1 MSEQHEERFVGIDVS
16 KAMLEVAIKP
26 TGENW
31 SVANE
36 EAGVRELVRVLEKAD
51 PTLIVVEATGGMQ
64 SLVVAELAA
73 AGLPVAVVNPRQARD
88 FAKATGR
95 LAKTDAIDAEVLA
108 CFGQAIRPEAR
119 AIKDEQTQLLT
130 ALMSRR
136 RQIVDML
143 AAEKNRLASAPKAV
157 RKEIRK
163 HIEWL
168 EGRLKAMDGQISDT
182 IKEDP
187 AWREKDLILRST
199 PGVGPVL
206 SVSLLAGVPELGKL
220 NRQKLAALVGVAP
233 LNRDSGTYRGTRKVW
248 GGRAQV
254 RAVLYMAAV
263 SASRANPV
271 IKSFYQRLIKAGKK
285 PKVALTACM
294 RRLLCILNTM
304 IKNGTRWQQGEA
316 GAGAG
321 VTA

>member
-1 MSEQHEERFVGIDVS
+1 MSKQQAERFVGVDVS
-16 KAMLEVAIKP
+16 KAMLEVAVRP
-26 TGENW
+26 TGERW
-31 SVANE
+31 SAQNE
-36 EAGVRELVRVLEKAD
+36 ETGVGELVKALEKIA
-51 PTLIVVEATGGMQ
+51 PTLIVIEATGGMQ
-64 SLVVAELAA
+64 SLVVAELVA
-73 AGLPVAVVNPRQARD
+73 AGLPVAVINPRQARD

-108 CFGQAIRPEAR
+108 SFGQAIRPEVR
-119 AIKDEQTQLLT
+119 ELKDEQTQLLT

-136 RQIVDML
+136 RQIIDML
-143 AAEKNRLASAPKAV
+143 TAEKNRLASAPKSV

-168 EGRLKAMDGQISDT
+168 EGRLKVMDGQISDT
-182 IKEDP
+182 IKENP

-206 SVSLLAGVPELGKL
+206 SLSLLAGVPELGKL

-271 IKSFYQRLIKAGKK
+271 IRAFYQRLVAAGKK

-304 IKNGTRWQQGEA
+304 IKTGTRWRQEEATA
-316 GAGAG
+316 GA
-321 VTA
+321 

>member
-1 MSEQHEERFVGIDVS
+1 MSEQLEERFVGIDVS
-16 KAMLEVAIKP
+16 KAMLEVAIRP
-26 TGENW
+26 SGERW

-36 EAGVRELVRVLEKAD
+36 EASVRELVKALEKTA

-73 AGLPVAVVNPRQARD
+73 AGLPVAVVNPRQARN

-108 CFGQAIRPEAR
+108 NFGQAIRPEVR
-119 AIKDEQTQLLT
+119 ELKDELTQLLT
-130 ALMSRR
+130 ALMGRR

-143 AAEKNRLASAPKAV
+143 TAEKNRLASAPKAV

-168 EGRLKAMDGQISDT
+168 ESRLKAMDGQISDT
-182 IKEDP
+182 IKESP
-187 AWREKDLILRST
+187 EWREKDLILRST

-206 SVSLLAGVPELGKL
+206 SVSLLAGVPELGRL

-233 LNRDSGTYRGTRKVW
+233 LNDDSGKHRGTRRVW
-248 GGRAQV
+248 GGRAQI

-271 IKSFYQRLIKAGKK
+271 IKAFYQRLVAAGKK

-304 IKNGTRWQQGEA
+304 IKNGTRWQHEEA
-316 GAGAG
+316 RAS
-321 VTA
+321 V

>member
-1 MSEQHEERFVGIDVS
+1 MSEQRQERFVGIDVA
-16 KAMLEVAIKP
+16 KASLEVAVRP
-26 TGENW
+26 GGERW
-31 SVANE
+31 SVANDE
-36 EAGVRELVRVLEKAD
+36 REMPNLVDSLRRIG
-51 PTLIVVEATGGMQ
+51 PTLVVVEATGGLQ
-64 SLVVAELAA
+64 TLVVAELSS

-95 LAKTDAIDAEVLA
+95 LAKTDPIDAEVLA
-108 CFGQAIRPEAR
+108 HFAEAIRPEVR
-119 AIKDEQTQLLT
+119 EPKDEETQLLT

-143 AAEKNRLASAPKAV
+143 TAEKNRLSVAPKGV
-157 RKEIRK
+157 RKEIQK

-168 EGRLKAMDGQISDT
+168 EARVKLMNVQISDA
-182 IKEDP
+182 IKQSP
-187 AWREKDLILRST
+187 VWREKDRILRST

-233 LNRDSGTYRGTRKVW
+233 LNRDSGLFKGTRKVW

-263 SASRANPV
+263 SASRANPA
-271 IKSFYQRLIKAGKK
+271 IRDFYQRLVAAGKK

-294 RRLLCILNTM
+294 RKLLCILNAM
-304 IKNGTRWQQGEA
+304 VKNGTRWEA
-316 GAGAG
+316 KGATAG
-321 VTA
+321 L

>member
-1 MSEQHEERFVGIDVS
+1 M
-16 KAMLEVAIKP
+16 
-26 TGENW
+26 
-31 SVANE
+31 
-36 EAGVRELVRVLEKAD
+36 
-51 PTLIVVEATGGMQ
+51 
-64 SLVVAELAA
+64 LAA
-73 AGLPVAVVNPRQARD
+73 
-88 FAKATGR
+88 
-95 LAKTDAIDAEVLA
+95 
-108 CFGQAIRPEAR
+108 FGHAIRPEVR
-119 AIKDEQTQLLT
+119 ELKDEQTQLLT
-130 ALMSRR
+130 ALMGRR

-143 AAEKNRLASAPKAV
+143 TAEKNRLASAPKAV

-168 EGRLKAMDGQISDT
+168 EARLKAMDGQISDT
-182 IKEDP
+182 IKKNP

-206 SVSLLAGVPELGKL
+206 SVSLLAGVPVLGKL
-220 NRQKLAALVGVAP
+220 NRQKLAALVGVAQ

-271 IKSFYQRLIKAGKK
+271 IRAFYQRLVAAGKK

-294 RRLLCILNTM
+294 RRLLCILNAM
-304 IKNGTRWQQGEA
+304 IKSGTRWREEEA
-316 GAGAG
+316 
-321 VTA
+321 TASA

>member
-1 MSEQHEERFVGIDVS
+1 MSGQSEERFVGVDVS
-16 KAMLEVAIKP
+16 KASLEVAVRP
-26 TGENW
+26 GGERW
-31 SVANE
+31 STANDE
-36 EAGVRELVRVLEKAD
+36 REMPSLVERLRQIG
-51 PTLIVVEATGGMQ
+51 PTLIVVEATGGLQ
-64 SLVVAELAA
+64 TLVVAELSM

-95 LAKTDAIDAEVLA
+95 LAKTDPIDADVLA
-108 CFGQAIRPEAR
+108 HFAQAIRPEVR
-119 AIKDEQTQLLT
+119 ELKDEETQLLT

-143 AAEKNRLASAPKAV
+143 TAEKNRLNVSPKGV
-157 RKEIRK
+157 RKEIQK

-168 EGRLKAMDGQISDT
+168 EARVQLMNRQISDA
-182 IKEDP
+182 IKKSP
-187 AWREKDLILRST
+187 VWREKDRILQST

-233 LNRDSGTYRGTRKVW
+233 LNRDSGLFKGTRKVW

-263 SASRANPV
+263 SATRANPV
-271 IKSFYQRLIKAGKK
+271 IRSFYQRLIAAGKK
-285 PKVALTACM
+285 PKVAITACM
-294 RRLLCILNTM
+294 RRLLSILNVM
-304 IKNGTRWQQGEA
+304 IKNGTRWQVKEA
-316 GAGAG
+316 
-321 VTA
+321 TASL

>member
-1 MSEQHEERFVGIDVS
+1 MSVSREERFVGIDVS
-16 KAMLEVAIKP
+16 KATLEVAVRP
-26 TGENW
+26 SGESW

-36 EAGVRELVRVLEKAD
+36 EQGVRELARAVELIA

-64 SLVVAELAA
+64 LLVVGELAA

-95 LAKTDAIDAEVLA
+95 LAKTDSIDADMLA
-108 CFGQAIRPEAR
+108 SFAQAIRPELR
-119 AIKDEQTQLLT
+119 EHKDEQAQLLA

-143 AAEKNRLASAPKAV
+143 TAEKNRLAAAPKAV

-182 IKEDP
+182 IKENP
-187 AWREKDLILRST
+187 VWREKDQILRST

-206 SVSLLAGVPELGKL
+206 SLSLLAGVPELGRL
-220 NRQKLAALVGVAP
+220 SRQKLAALVGVAP
-233 LNRDSGTYRGTRKVW
+233 LHDDSGKHRGARRVW

-254 RAVLYMAAV
+254 RAVLYMAVV
-263 SASRANPV
+263 SAARANPV
-271 IKSFYQRLIKAGKK
+271 IRRFYQRLIAAGKK

-294 RRLLCILNTM
+294 RRLLCILNSM

-316 GAGAG
+316 GAGA
-321 VTA
+321 

>member
-1 MSEQHEERFVGIDVS
+1 V
-16 KAMLEVAIKP
+16 KLA
-26 TGENW
+26 
-31 SVANE
+31 
-36 EAGVRELVRVLEKAD
+36 

-64 SLVVAELAA
+64 ILVVAELAA

-95 LAKTDAIDAEVLA
+95 LAKTDSIDADVLA
-108 CFGQAIRPEAR
+108 NFGQAIRPEVR
-119 AIKDEQTQLLT
+119 ELKDEQAQLLS

-143 AAEKNRLASAPKAV
+143 TAEKNRLAAAPKPV
-157 RKEIRK
+157 RQEIRK

-182 IKEDP
+182 IKENP
-187 AWREKDLILRST
+187 AWRAKDLILRSV

-206 SVSLLAGVPELGKL
+206 SLSLLAGVPELGRL
-220 NRQKLAALVGVAP
+220 DRQKLSALVGVAP
-233 LNRDSGTYRGTRKVW
+233 LNDDSGKHRGRRRVW

-254 RAVLYMAAV
+254 RAVLYMAIV
-263 SASRANPV
+263 SATRANPV
-271 IKSFYQRLIKAGKK
+271 IRAFYQRLILAGKK

-294 RRLLCILNTM
+294 RRLLCILNSM
-304 IKNGTRWQQGEA
+304 IKNGTRWQQREV
-316 GAGAG
+316 GAGA
-321 VTA
+321 

>member
-1 MSEQHEERFVGIDVS
+1 MSKQKEERFVGIDVS
-16 KAMLEVAIKP
+16 KAMLEVAVRP
-26 TGENW
+26 SGEHW

-36 EAGVRELVRVLEKAD
+36 ETGVRELVKALEKTA

-64 SLVVAELAA
+64 ALVVAELAA

-95 LAKTDAIDAEVLA
+95 LAKTDSIDAEVLA
-108 CFGQAIRPEAR
+108 AFGQAIRPEVR
-119 AIKDEQTQLLT
+119 ELKDEQTQLLT
-130 ALMSRR
+130 ALMGRR

-143 AAEKNRLASAPKAV
+143 TAEKNRLASAPKAV

-168 EGRLKAMDGQISDT
+168 EARLKAMDAQISDT
-182 IKEDP
+182 IKENP
-187 AWREKDLILRST
+187 AWHEKDLILRST

-206 SVSLLAGVPELGKL
+206 SVSLLAGVPELGQL
-220 NRQKLAALVGVAP
+220 NRQKLAALIRVAP
-233 LNRDSGTYRGTRKVW
+233 LNRDSGAYRGTRKVW

-271 IKSFYQRLIKAGKK
+271 IREFYQRLVAAGKK

-304 IKNGTRWQQGEA
+304 IKNGTRWRQEEA
-316 GAGAG
+316 
-321 VTA
+321 TARA

>member
-1 MSEQHEERFVGIDVS
+1 MSGQREERFVGVDVS
-16 KAMLEVAIKP
+16 KASLEIAVRP
-26 TGENW
+26 DGERW
-31 SVANE
+31 STANDE
-36 EAGVRELVRVLEKAD
+36 REMPSLVERLRQIG
-51 PTLIVVEATGGMQ
+51 PTLIVVEATGGLQ
-64 SLVVAELAA
+64 TLVVAELSM

-95 LAKTDAIDAEVLA
+95 LAKTDPIDASVLA
-108 CFGQAIRPEAR
+108 HFAQAIRPEVR
-119 AIKDEQTQLLT
+119 ELKDEETQLLT

-143 AAEKNRLASAPKAV
+143 TAEKNRLSVSPKGV
-157 RKEIRK
+157 RKEIQK

-168 EGRLKAMDGQISDT
+168 EARVQLMNRQISDA
-182 IKEDP
+182 IKKSP
-187 AWREKDLILRST
+187 VWREKDRILRST

-233 LNRDSGTYRGTRKVW
+233 LNRDSGLFKGTRKVW

-263 SASRANPV
+263 SATRANPV
-271 IKSFYQRLIKAGKK
+271 IRAFYQRLIAAGKK
-285 PKVALTACM
+285 PKVAITACM
-294 RRLLCILNTM
+294 RRLLSILNVM
-304 IKNGTRWQQGEA
+304 IKNGRRWQEKEA
-316 GAGAG
+316 AAS
-321 VTA
+321 V

>member
-1 MSEQHEERFVGIDVS
+1 MSKQKEERFVGIDVS
-16 KAMLEVAIKP
+16 KAMLEVAVRP
-26 TGENW
+26 SGEHW

-36 EAGVRELVRVLEKAD
+36 EAGVRELVKALEKAA

-64 SLVVAELAA
+64 ALVVAELAA

-95 LAKTDAIDAEVLA
+95 LAKTDSIDAEVLA
-108 CFGQAIRPEAR
+108 AFGQAIRPEVR
-119 AIKDEQTQLLT
+119 ELKDEQTQLLT
-130 ALMSRR
+130 ALMGRR

-143 AAEKNRLASAPKAV
+143 TAEKNRLASAPKSV

-168 EGRLKAMDGQISDT
+168 EARLKAMDGQISDT
-182 IKEDP
+182 IKENP
-187 AWREKDLILRST
+187 VWHEKDLILRST

-206 SVSLLAGVPELGKL
+206 SVSLLAGVPELGQL
-220 NRQKLAALVGVAP
+220 SRQKLAALVGVAP
-233 LNRDSGTYRGTRKVW
+233 LNRDSGAYRGTRKVW

-254 RAVLYMAAV
+254 RVVLYMAAV
-263 SASRANPV
+263 SASRAHPV
-271 IKSFYQRLIKAGKK
+271 IREFYQRLVAAGKK

-294 RRLLCILNTM
+294 RRLVCILNSM
-304 IKNGTRWQQGEA
+304 IKNGTRWGQEEA
-316 GAGAG
+316 MARA
-321 VTA
+321 

>member
-1 MSEQHEERFVGIDVS
+1 
-16 KAMLEVAIKP
+16 VAIRP
-26 TGENW
+26 SGERW
-31 SVANE
+31 SIANE
-36 EAGVRELVRVLEKAD
+36 EAGVRELVIALEKTA

-64 SLVVAELAA
+64 SLVVAELTA
-73 AGLPVAVVNPRQARD
+73 AGMAVAVVNPRQARD

-95 LAKTDAIDAEVLA
+95 LAKTDAIDADMLA
-108 CFGQAIRPEAR
+108 AFGQAIRPEVR
-119 AIKDEQTQLLT
+119 ELKDEQTQLLT
-130 ALMSRR
+130 ALMGRR
-136 RQIVDML
+136 RQIVEMIT
-143 AAEKNRLASAPKAV
+143 AEKNRLASAPKAV

-168 EGRLKAMDGQISDT
+168 EARLKAMDGQISDT
-182 IKEDP
+182 IKDNP
-187 AWREKDLILRST
+187 VWREKDLILRST

-206 SVSLLAGVPELGKL
+206 SVSLLAGVPELGRL

-233 LNRDSGTYRGTRKVW
+233 LNRDSGMYRGTRKVW

-271 IKSFYQRLIKAGKK
+271 IRDFYQRLIAAGKK

-304 IKNGTRWQQGEA
+304 IKNGTRWQQQEA
-316 GAGAG
+316 TTGA
-321 VTA
+321 